1 MNKIILKPFAENGFD
16 VHFEKPSSNKME
28 DHEVRVGCN
37 GHYFRFRLASDG
49 SYMVLHIPPIDGT
62 IYAKDVSDF
71 QNLLT
76 TISNKFDKLS
86 TYHYNKEMEAKTL
99 SEEIIKIKH

>member
-1 MNKIILKPFAENGFD
+1 MEKIILKPFAENGFD
-16 VHFEKPSSNKME
+16 VHFEKPPSNKME

-49 SYMVLHIPPIDGT
+49 SYMILHIPPIDGT

-71 QNLLT
+71 QSLLK
-76 TISNKFDKLS
+76 TISNKFDKLA
-86 TYHYNKEMEAKTL
+86 TYHYNKEMEAKIL

>member
-1 MNKIILKPFAENGFD
+1 
-16 VHFEKPSSNKME
+16 
-28 DHEVRVGCN
+28 
-37 GHYFRFRLASDG
+37 
-49 SYMVLHIPPIDGT
+49 MVLRIPPIDGT

-71 QNLLT
+71 QSLLKI
-76 TISNKFDKLS
+76 ISNKFDKLS